1 MGRKKK
7 YNLGSSSEDDASLT
21 PVWGEDEADSSE
33 DVSVEE
39 EVAEVAPA
47 VVAEPAPV
55 AEPEPV
61 AEPVV
66 AEPVAEPA
74 PAAPS
79 TPKKYRFGQYF
90 EDPRYGR
97 VQVVSVPKN
106 GQFKV
111 RVMKTR
117 SVIRFTE
124 I

>member
-7 YNLGSSSEDDASLT
+7 YNLGSSSGDDALLT

-33 DVSVEE
+33 DVSADEE
-39 EVAEVAPA
+39 AVEVAPA

-55 AEPEPV
+55 AEPV
-61 AEPVV
+61 VSEPVV
-66 AEPVAEPA
+66 AEPEPA
-74 PAAPS
+74 PAAPR